1 MSVRIVFSP
10 RESREEMMKVLI
22 VDDDRDVR
30 DLLVGFLEFE
40 DDLEPVLAENGL
52 VAKHILEEEVVAA
65 VIVDLSMPVMNG
77 LQLLKW
83 LQQGG
88 LRRFR

>member
-1 MSVRIVFSP
+1 
-10 RESREEMMKVLI
+10 MKVLI

-40 DDLEPVLAENGL
+40 DELESVLAENGL

-65 VIVDLSMPVMNG
+65 AIVDLRMPVMNS
-77 LQLLKW
+77 
-83 LQQGG
+83 
-88 LRRFR
+88 